1 MKKKSKLKK
10 LKKKMLKAS
19 KLIDAAIEVYL
30 GFQDAYTEEYFKK
43 ANSKI

>member
-10 LKKKMLKAS
+10 LKKKMIKSS

-30 GFQDAYTEEYFKK
+30 VFQDAYTEEYFKK
-43 ANSKI
+43 AKK